1 MYITEK
7 QKRIIEQVINV
18 AETGKPHGDYS
29 AVTIAA
35 DGLEGCKQISYGRS
49 QVTETGQLRDLIEI
63 YCNLGGKFKLS
74 FEQYLPE
81 IGETPLISDKTFK
94 VLLKTAGRT
103 DPIMKQ
109 AQDQFF
115 DDRYFIPAKRWAELE
130 RFLTPLGLL
139 IIYDSFIHSGSIL
152 KFLRNRFPEK
162 TPANGGSESI
172 WLNQY
177 VSVRHDWLKFHHNP
191 LLRNTI
197 YRTECYKEQL
207 CTGNWNLQY
216 PILINGTL
224 VTETGG

>member
-1 MYITEK
+1 MYITER
-7 QKRIIEQVINV
+7 QKCIIEQVINV

-29 AVTIAA
+29 AIATMD
-35 DGLEGCKQISYGRS
+35 DGPEGCKQISYGRS

-63 YCNLGGKFKLS
+63 YCDLEGKFKLS
-74 FEQYLPE
+74 FEQYLPK
-81 IGETPLISDKTFK
+81 IGETPLVSDKTFK
-94 VLLKTAGRT
+94 ALLKTAGKT
-103 DPIMKQ
+103 DLIMKQ

-115 DDRYFIPAKRWAELE
+115 EDRYFTPAKRWAELE

-139 IIYDSFIHSGSIL
+139 IIYDSFIHSGGIL

-162 TPANGGSESI
+162 TPANGGSEST

-207 CTGNWNLQY
+207 CTGNWNLQS
-216 PILINGTL
+216 PILINGIL